1 LRRLVGLAAVVPAL
15 WLLGNPI
22 ARGRT
27 EDCTCAT
34 SRESNG
40 WCPVHEFGYVGGVKV
55 TSRWLYEAAD
65 AHGHEVDVSTFVC
78 TACRSAI
85 ASNGFCETHRIGFV
99 NKLAYF
105 SRLTYQLGKGEV
117 RHASSITCPTCRRN
131 SETYGWCAKS
141 GVGMVGQVAIRKRE
155 DFDQAVKAL
164 RVFIVANEAA
174 PRCEY
179 CAVAIITDTECPV
192 CKIGY
197 MDGKALGASRNR
209 AATRAVA
216 RTSPRARVPSAGG

>member
-1 LRRLVGLAAVVPAL
+1 MVVAARATLVVAL
-15 WLLGNPI
+15 LLVASPVASSANNV
-22 ARGRT
+22 
-27 EDCTCAT
+27 CVCAT
-34 SRESNG
+34 SRDTNG
-40 WCPVHEFGYVGGVKV
+40 WCPVHEVGYVGGVKI

-78 TACRSAI
+78 MACRSAI

-117 RHASSITCPTCRRN
+117 RHASSITCSTCRKN
-131 SETYGWCAKS
+131 SESYGWCPRSA
-141 GVGMVGQVAIRKRE
+141 VGMVGQVAIPNRK

-164 RVFIVANEAA
+164 QVLIVANEAA
-174 PRCEY
+174 HRCEH
-179 CAVAIITDTECPV
+179 CAVAIITDTQCPV

-197 MDGKALGASRNR
+197 KDGKAL
-209 AATRAVA
+209 A
-216 RTSPRARVPSAGG
+216 RIP